1 MKILNLSLKCSSL
14 SALNTRRTIW
24 KRADVA
30 TEIIHATNFDFFP
43 ISFRENFVVATRRN
57 AFCLSH
63 TLESSATEGISIMAA
78 RYLVLV

>member
-1 MKILNLSLKCSSL
+1 MKILNLSLKRSSL

-24 KRADVA
+24 KRALLRKF
-30 TEIIHATNFDFFP
+30 IHATNFDFFL

-63 TLESSATEGISIMAA
+63 TLETSATEGISIMAA